1 MIAIATNPL
10 ITLSATDVRMLE
22 VNTAFAS
29 AEPAA
34 ISVAVTTS
42 DGCPVAPPNTNRAIT
57 PPTAPVATPT
67 ITHRTKNETGFAP
80 IRNVRTP

>member
-34 ISVAVTTS
+34 IRVA
-42 DGCPVAPPNTNRAIT
+42 A
-57 PPTAPVATPT
+57 
-67 ITHRTKNETGFAP
+67 
-80 IRNVRTP
+80 